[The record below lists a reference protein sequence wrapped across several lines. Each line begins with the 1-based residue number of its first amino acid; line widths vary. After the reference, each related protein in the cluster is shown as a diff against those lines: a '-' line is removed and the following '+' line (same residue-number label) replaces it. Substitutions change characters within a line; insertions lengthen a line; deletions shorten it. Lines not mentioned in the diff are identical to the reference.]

1 MNVITDYGT
10 FLREAKSAV
19 MELAELERQEERLSR
34 KLKQDQKSLES
45 EKKLLEDTI
54 NQTTK
59 KRLGEIVSSYDKE
72 LNKGRNSLKRPEV
85 RGRRQKV
92 RGFGN
97 ELWKRPRIC
106 GMIIEGFSF
115 ILQHCSN
122 RNRFLNTATRIY
134 TTRSTFQD
142 GRRSF

>member
-72 LNKGRNSLKRPEV
+72 LNKGQEQLKKARSKREKAKSQGIRERIV
-85 RGRRQKV
+85 EETSDLRDDNRRIQLHIATLFQQKYS
-92 RGFGN
+92 
-97 ELWKRPRIC
+97 W
-106 GMIIEGFSF
+106 
-115 ILQHCSN
+115 
-122 RNRFLNTATRIY
+122 
-134 TTRSTFQD
+134 ST
-142 GRRSF
+142 S

>member
-72 LNKGRNSLKRPEV
+72 LNKGQEQLKKARSKREKAKSQGIRERIV
-85 RGRRQKV
+85 EETSDLRDDNRRIQ
-92 RGFGN
+92 
-97 ELWKRPRIC
+97 LHI
-106 GMIIEGFSF
+106 
-115 ILQHCSN
+115 
-122 RNRFLNTATRIY
+122 ATL
-134 TTRSTFQD
+134 FQI
-142 GRRSF
+142 GS

>member
-54 NQTTK
+54 NQTRNK
-59 KRLGEIVSSYDKE
+59 AQNRYD
-72 LNKGRNSLKRPEV
+72 V
-85 RGRRQKV
+85 
-92 RGFGN
+92 
-97 ELWKRPRIC
+97 
-106 GMIIEGFSF
+106 
-115 ILQHCSN
+115 
-122 RNRFLNTATRIY
+122 Y
-134 TTRSTFQD
+134 T
-142 GRRSF
+142 